1 MPEAAEPPAAPPVH
15 LPVRWRLLAAV
26 LVVLLSL
33 GLLVGGAAPVAVGLF
48 KAPWDKLAHLS
59 VFAVIGLAFG
69 LCTGTRGWRMVGWS
83 IAAALAVG
91 AMDEIHQLWL
101 PGRDA
106 GWDDLAADAL
116 GGALGAGLLSG
127 VYRWLDKRAGLC
139 KGPAWP
145 LRWRQLVQRIECVPT
160 ESAALQVLRRLSQP
174 QRPTMLGFVNAHA
187 MNSAAGSAVFYEAL
201 VSADTLLRDGSGMAT
216 LFMLLGMPAG
226 RNLNGTD
233 FIPRL
238 LTQFSGRAIAL
249 LGTREPFL
257 GRAAHTVAQRL
268 SSASRLTTAEG
279 FLPLDAYVALMQAQP
294 CDLIVLGMG
303 MPRQEELA
311 GRLREQLSYPCLI
324 VCGGAIID
332 FLGGK
337 TARAPAWMR
346 RLGLEWLY
354 RLAQEPGRLFKR
366 YVLGNPVF
374 LWRSLRLRHAQRR

>member
-1 MPEAAEPPAAPPVH
+1 MPEAGEPPAAQPFH
-15 LPVRWRLLAAV
+15 LPVRWRLLAAL
-26 LVVLLSL
+26 LVGLLSI
-33 GLLVGGAAPVAVGLF
+33 GLFVGGAAPVAVGLF

-59 VFAVIGLAFG
+59 VFAVIGMAFG
-69 LCTGTRGWRMVGWS
+69 LCTGTRGWRMVLWT

-116 GGALGAGLLSG
+116 GGVLGAWLLG
-127 VYRWLDKRAGLC
+127 RMYRWLDSRAGLASA
-139 KGPAWP
+139 PAWP
-145 LRWRQLVQRIECVPT
+145 RRWCQLVQRIECVPT
-160 ESAALQVLRRLSQP
+160 ESAALEVLQRLSQP

-187 MNSAAGSAVFYEAL
+187 MNSAAGSVVFHEAL
-201 VSADTLLRDGSGMAT
+201 ASADTLLRDGSGMAT
-216 LFMLLGMPAG
+216 LFRLLGMPAG
-226 RNLNGTD
+226 HNLNGTD

-238 LTQFSGRAIAL
+238 LSQFKGRPIAL
-249 LGTREPFL
+249 LGTREPYL
-257 GRAAHTVAQRL
+257 GRAAHAVAQRL

-279 FLPLDAYVALMQAQP
+279 FLPLNDYVALMQAQP

-346 RLGLEWLY
+346 RIGMEWLY
-354 RLAQEPGRLFKR
+354 RLTQEPGRLFRR
-366 YVLGNPVF
+366 YVLGNPLF
-374 LWRSLRLRHAQRR
+374 LARALRLRLAQGR